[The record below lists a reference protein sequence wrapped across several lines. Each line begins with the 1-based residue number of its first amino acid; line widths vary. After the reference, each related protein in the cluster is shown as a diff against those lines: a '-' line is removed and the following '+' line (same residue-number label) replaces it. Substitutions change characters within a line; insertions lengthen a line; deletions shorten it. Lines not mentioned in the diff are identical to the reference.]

1 MLDFVDMSV
10 ADLGAASCWFDENWG
25 AYLKWIEQGK
35 IKNVAF
41 INYPDGYWIE
51 IVKLGGLKSLGRSK
65 IRPAGQIFSLSRV
78 LKYAPTYSHG
88 S

>member
-51 IVKLGGLKSLGRSK
+51 IVKLGGAEEPWTFKNPPCR
-65 IRPAGQIFSLSRV
+65 ADFFSLQG
-78 LKYAPTYSHG
+78 LKVRAHLL
-88 S
+88 